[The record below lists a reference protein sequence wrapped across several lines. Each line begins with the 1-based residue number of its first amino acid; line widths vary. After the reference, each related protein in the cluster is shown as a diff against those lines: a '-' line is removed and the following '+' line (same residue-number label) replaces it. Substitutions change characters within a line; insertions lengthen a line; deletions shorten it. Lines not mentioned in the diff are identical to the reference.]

1 MNSDLES
8 VQSDTLLV
16 VADAGRLLLFQ
27 TQVHS
32 ILNAVARPRY
42 FEHELGVF
50 QQRLIED
57 EVVVST
63 QIKLKGRVYACDAG
77 KCMGNAQCT

>member
-1 MNSDLES
+1 MFEISLIFSRILYVPLIAYTYLNSDLES

-16 VADAGRLLLFQ
+16 VADAGCLLLLQ

-63 QIKLKGRVYACDAG
+63 
-77 KCMGNAQCT
+77 